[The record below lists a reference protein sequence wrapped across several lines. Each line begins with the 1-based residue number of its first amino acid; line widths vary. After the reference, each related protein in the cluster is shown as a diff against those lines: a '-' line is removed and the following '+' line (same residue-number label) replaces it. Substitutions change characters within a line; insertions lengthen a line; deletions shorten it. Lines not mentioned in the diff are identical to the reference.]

1 MKPISVTRVAS
12 TVAVMLLL
20 GVVAGFVWEALA
32 KPAEWEVRD
41 GGSIVL
47 TEIAARD
54 QFGVIVVFVIAG
66 AIASLVWGIVA
77 TLVLEDLGWRLTPL
91 VIVATLAAAVIAWR
105 IGVAIGPVGP
115 REAVD
120 PAVGDMLPSKLAID
134 GIAPFFAWPVF
145 GVLGIVLTTW
155 MSKDDEEYVGAHQ
168 TLARES
174 GHHG

>member
-1 MKPISVTRVAS
+1 MPVVKKTSLLVI
-12 TVAVMLLL
+12 VMLLL
-20 GVVAGFVWEALA
+20 GVAVGFVWEALA
-32 KPAEWEVRD
+32 KPAEWEVRE

-66 AIASLVWGIVA
+66 IIASLVWGVVA
-77 TLVLEDLGWRLTPL
+77 TLVLKDLGWRLTPL
-91 VIVATLAAAVIAWR
+91 VVVATLAAAVIAWR

-120 PAVGDMLPSKLAID
+120 PAVGDRLPSKLAVD

-145 GVLGIVLTTW
+145 GVAGIVLTTW
-155 MSKDDEEYVGAHQ
+155 MRKDEDEYVGAHQ
-168 TLARES
+168 QP
-174 GHHG
+174 